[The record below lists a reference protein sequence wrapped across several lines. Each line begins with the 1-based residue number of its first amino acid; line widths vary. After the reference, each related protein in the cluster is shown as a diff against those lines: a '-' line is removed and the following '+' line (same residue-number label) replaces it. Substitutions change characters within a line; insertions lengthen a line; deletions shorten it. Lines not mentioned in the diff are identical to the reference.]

1 MCLDSKEGS
10 SLEFRYRLLYQCWWW
25 WLSTWRFWIT
35 AGISFDLRLL
45 VFCPKKKKKE
55 RKRNKSQNEV
65 LPQITEEHKS
75 YRKCLWCA
83 YNILRYKC
91 LPECVF
97 YWPQSIWKV
106 LHILSLCN
114 NPFSCSFRKSGTALP
129 PLVHQIHV
137 CTSTL
142 TSSFILFGVLGEF
155 SEFRSVR
162 YTCLHL
168 KFAGCSPR
176 LLLLWL
182 PGSGSVN
189 PTAEAEALLTL
200 NIQDLL
206 TCLPTLH
213 PDYRFHG
220 DGEHLLAIFIV
231 TNSSTVLAHSRY
243 SLGAYGNWFHFGC
256 WSFHLPIVVWKEGGM
271 VVGWSWWC
279 VSEGSKGGAKGK
291 ENKITWSS
299 L

>member
-1 MCLDSKEGS
+1 MKFYFKLQKNTNLTESVCDVHITSFGTNA
-10 SLEFRYRLLYQCWWW
+10 YQNV
-25 WLSTWRFWIT
+25 SFIGHKAFEKRFT
-35 AGISFDLRLL
+35 
-45 VFCPKKKKKE
+45 
-55 RKRNKSQNEV
+55 
-65 LPQITEEHKS
+65 
-75 YRKCLWCA
+75 
-83 YNILRYKC
+83 
-91 LPECVF
+91 F
-97 YWPQSIWKV
+97 Y
-106 LHILSLCN
+106 HCN

-142 TSSFILFGVLGEF
+142 TSSFILFGFLGEF

-220 DGEHLLAIFIV
+220 DGKHLLAIFIV

-243 SLGAYGNWFHFGC
+243 SLGAYGNWFHFDC

-291 ENKITWSS
+291 ENKITWSF